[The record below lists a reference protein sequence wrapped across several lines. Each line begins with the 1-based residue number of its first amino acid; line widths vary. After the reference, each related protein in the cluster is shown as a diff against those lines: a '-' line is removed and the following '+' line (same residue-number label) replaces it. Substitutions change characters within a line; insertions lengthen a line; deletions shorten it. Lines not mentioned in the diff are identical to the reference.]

1 MSDTERVRAW
11 RERLKQEGRVPM
23 TIWIKADTKARYED
37 LALTYHRSPSELAQ
51 QALDAYHPDAIVS
64 ATASDTEQLRTLIR
78 AEMAKVTADVTA
90 AVTATVTETLMAMVQ
105 ELVQATIAAAISAT
119 ETATETVTE
128 AVTATETDAKTITQ
142 IPAAAT
148 ETDTETVTEP
158 GNVIETDT
166 ETVTQIR
173 NAAAPPATATVT
185 ATSTDT
191 STTAYDAD
199 AAYARMQALQAQ
211 GLSLA
216 QIAAQMTAE
225 GRRTRHG
232 KPWHKSTVAYVLK
245 THGR

>member
-11 RERLKQEGRVPM
+11 RDRLKQEGRVPM

-51 QALDAYHPDAIVS
+51 QALDAYHPDAMVS

-90 AVTATVTETLMAMVQ
+90 AVTAAVTETLMAMVQ
-105 ELVQATIAAAISAT
+105 ELVQATIAAGASAT
-119 ETATETVTE
+119 ETDTETVTE
-128 AVTATETDAKTITQ
+128 AVTTTETAAKTITQ

-148 ETDTETVTEP
+148 A
-158 GNVIETDT
+158 TDT
-166 ETVTQIR
+166 ETVTQTR

>member
-11 RERLKQEGRVPM
+11 RDRLKQEGRVPM

-37 LALTYHRSPSELAQ
+37 LARTYHRSPSELAQ
-51 QALDAYHPDAIVS
+51 QALDAYHPDAMVS
-64 ATASDTEQLRTLIR
+64 ATESDAEQLRTLIR

-105 ELVQATIAAAISAT
+105 ELVQATIAAGVSAA
-119 ETATETVTE
+119 E
-128 AVTATETDAKTITQ
+128 TETDAETITQ
-142 IPAAAT
+142 IPAATA
-148 ETDTETVTEP
+148 TDTETVTEP
-158 GNVIETDT
+158 GNVMETDT
-166 ETVTQIR
+166 ETVTQTS

>member
-148 ETDTETVTEP
+148 A
-158 GNVIETDT
+158 TDT
-166 ETVTQIR
+166 ETVTQTR